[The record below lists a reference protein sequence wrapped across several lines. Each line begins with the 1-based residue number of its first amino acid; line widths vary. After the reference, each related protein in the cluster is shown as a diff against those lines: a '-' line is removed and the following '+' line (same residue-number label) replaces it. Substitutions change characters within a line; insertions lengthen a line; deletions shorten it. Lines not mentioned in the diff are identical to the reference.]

1 MLYRFL
7 AYAIGSSLNL
17 AAMCIAYYMRYRFAI
32 DVGIFAQAVLFAI
45 YTATEATILIKDEER
60 RPIVEEEYSPG
71 DDYDG

>member
-7 AYAIGSSLNL
+7 AYAIASGCNFG
-17 AAMCIAYYMRYRFAI
+17 AMCIGYFMHYRFSVC
-32 DVGIFAQAVLFAI
+32 VGIFAQAVFFAI

-60 RPIVEEEYSPG
+60 RPIAEEEYSPG